1 VTRVAWRSVLRP
13 PEKLR
18 AAWAG
23 WGNLGGP
30 FAGHLWPGA
39 YTRTFTFLKV
49 VRTIHGVP
57 DPTSTSEPVLL
68 ELADGRLRVVA
79 LNLIQRIAVR

>member
-1 VTRVAWRSVLRP
+1 
-13 PEKLR
+13 
-18 AAWAG
+18 
-23 WGNLGGP
+23 
-30 FAGHLWPGA
+30 
-39 YTRTFTFLKV
+39 